1 MKKNSRNHES
11 RRRQSLPSLTSYSM
25 INTSLTNADE
35 LPPPQQ
41 PRFSLRKF
49 SADTLDFSSMDYFS
63 SMNLSSSNNVNNHG
77 ILAPVKT
84 GATALMPTI
93 SGESERGNGDT
104 HGHNRSSAIIKEEDE
119 ETDDDLNQGFIVED
133 KDVDFSNVLS
143 CIRKSIF
150 HRRESLP
157 TFLSINPTTIAA
169 SANIEGKSRRNSIDV
184 VRSQKS
190 LQIKKCSTKSNDFL
204 NKAFINDKENDKL
217 EYYDKIV
224 EEEDEN
230 EHSDVFEVEEKRY
243 ERVLYLPKAVED
255 SEIDYKKKYEQLL
268 QKYQKREER
277 IADVKKL
284 IMEGKSKKD
293 VLQRLNGILTHQK
306 PVSSV
311 KKVAVEKDTVNVS
324 QIEHPSLFATSS
336 SPEPS
341 DTIDDLEKEFE
352 RLKVNMEEENI
363 TKVSYKNITEEYL
376 EKFSN
381 EKSQRRSLQAQL
393 NEKNE
398 EIEVLKTQLSAEK
411 ENDASVVAL
420 KNENEML
427 KSKLEEI
434 NSVQKELIEIIK
446 SCKNDVQIL
455 ATFKDDLHSFIT
467 MKDNEIISLRNN
479 LAIEIK
485 KKEHVKNVVMP
496 MIKNSYNSLKAELAA
511 EKNKNVLFSVLKIE
525 NEMLKRNLEEVNS
538 MKNELFKIIE
548 SCGDDMKSLTMY
560 NGDLRS
566 FITIENSEII
576 KLVRLL
582 LQYMSL

>member
-1 MKKNSRNHES
+1 MNHILRQNSRNHEKE
-11 RRRQSLPSLTSYSM
+11 RRQSLSSLTSYSM

-41 PRFSLRKF
+41 PH
-49 SADTLDFSSMDYFS
+49 FS
-63 SMNLSSSNNVNNHG
+63 SMNLSSSSSNNVNNPE
-77 ILAPVKT
+77 ILAPIKT
-84 GATALMPTI
+84 GATSLM
-93 SGESERGNGDT
+93 
-104 HGHNRSSAIIKEEDE
+104 
-119 ETDDDLNQGFIVED
+119 
-133 KDVDFSNVLS
+133 
-143 CIRKSIF
+143 
-150 HRRESLP
+150 P

-169 SANIEGKSRRNSIDV
+169 SRRNSFDV

-190 LQIKKCSTKSNDFL
+190 VKRTKSNDFL

-230 EHSDVFEVEEKRY
+230 ELSDVFEVEEKRY

-255 SEIDYKKKYEQLL
+255 SDIDYKKKYQQLL

-284 IMEGKSKKD
+284 IMEGKSKTA
-293 VLQRLNGILTHQK
+293 VIQRLNGILTHQK
-306 PVSSV
+306 PVSCV
-311 KKVAVEKDTVNVS
+311 KKVGSEEDTVNVS
-324 QIEHPSLFATSS
+324 QTEHPSLFASSS
-336 SPEPS
+336 SPRPS
-341 DTIDDLEKEFE
+341 DTIENLEKEIE
-352 RLKVNMEEENI
+352 RLKVNMEEEKI
-363 TKVSYKNITEEYL
+363 TKISYKNITEEYL

-381 EKSQRRSLQAQL
+381 EEFRRRSLQAQL

-411 ENDASVVAL
+411 EKNASVAAL

-427 KSKLEEI
+427 KSKLEET
-434 NSVQKELIEIIK
+434 NSVQKELVKIIK

-455 ATFKDDLHSFIT
+455 ATSKDDLHSFIT
-467 MKDNEIISLRNN
+467 IKDNEIISLRNN
-479 LAIEIK
+479 LATELK

-496 MIKNSYNSLKAELAA
+496 MFKNAYNSLKAELAA
-511 EKNKNVLFSVLKIE
+511 EKSKNVLFSVLEIE
-525 NEMLKRNLEEVNS
+525 NEMLKRYLEEVNC

-548 SCGDDMKSLTMY
+548 SCGDDIKSLTMY